1 MKSTMAS
8 GKQSLLIVLALAS
21 NFLLLGHAFSPSVG
35 FRQLSHVGQLR
46 SNELVVLEAT
56 SDGNKKKKRRRK
68 TPPTAGAPEPVEKV
82 AMSPPEPASLEKP
95 VGKAK
100 DPIGDT
106 VDDEEEV
113 DVAQIFDVANFSFD
127 VESDNGDGMLSILH
141 FCSLVCICCLTCVLL
156 KVDVPQSTDNAL
168 PLPDISE
175 VLKKKE
181 MEEELARIEE
191 EKEDDMVKI
200 KRTDRK
206 AFLKVWKPMFV
217 RLHESQI

>member
-21 NFLLLGHAFSPSVG
+21 NLLLLGHAFSPSVG

-56 SDGNKKKKRRRK
+56 PGGNKKKKRRRK
-68 TPPTAGAPEPVEKV
+68 TPPTTGAPEPATSVEKTVEKV
-82 AMSPPEPASLEKP
+82 AMSAPEPASLEKP

-127 VESDNGDGMLSILH
+127 VESEDESQPI
-141 FCSLVCICCLTCVLL
+141 
-156 KVDVPQSTDNAL
+156 DNAL